1 MPPPDDSLR
10 LRTPPLSTLRL
21 FDAAGRHLSFARA
34 ASELNL
40 TPSAVSHG
48 IVGLEK
54 ALGVRLF
61 IREPGRLALTR
72 EGADYL
78 TYVSEAL
85 SIIQIGTRRLPSPR
99 SGKTL
104 AISCAPTFASRWLLP
119 RLPAFR
125 ARHPQIAIRIDTS
138 HRHVGF
144 PIDGFDFAIRMSRI
158 PASMPHGIRLF
169 DDWLVPVCSP
179 AYRDTLTGRD
189 GVDLRRATL
198 IHVTST
204 TEDWQAWFDA
214 TGARDAQ
221 SSDTLRV
228 DTFGLSLEAAATGL
242 GVALGRR
249 SLMDREVQDR
259 TLVAV
264 GHAVPAATSHWLI
277 GSGRGDDH
285 QDLGHFRDWLLA
297 EGARF
302 AEEQKERF
310 PLQSSGQG

>member
-1 MPPPDDSLR
+1 M
-10 LRTPPLSTLRL
+10 LRL

-34 ASELNL
+34 AAELNL

-85 SIIQIGTRRLPSPR
+85 SLIQIGTRRLPSPR
-99 SGKTL
+99 SGRTL

-119 RLPAFR
+119 RLALFR
-125 ARHPQIAIRIDTS
+125 RCHPQIAIRIDTS

-144 PIDGFDFAIRMSRI
+144 PIDGFDFAIRMSRV
-158 PASMPHGIRLF
+158 PASMPHGVRLF

-179 AYRDTLTGRD
+179 LYRETLTAPEG
-189 GVDLRRATL
+189 GLDLRRATL

-204 TEDWQAWFDA
+204 TEDWQAWFEA
-214 TGARDAQ
+214 TGVGDAQ
-221 SSDTLRV
+221 AGETLHV
-228 DTFGLSLEAAATGL
+228 DTFGLAMEAAASGL

-249 SLMDREVQDR
+249 SLMDREFRDC
-259 TLVAV
+259 TLIEV
-264 GHAVPAATSHWLI
+264 GRAVPAATCHWLV
-277 GSGRGDDH
+277 GSERGDDD
-285 QDLGHFRDWLLA
+285 QDLGHFRDWLL
-297 EGARF
+297 
-302 AEEQKERF
+302 EEASRYAQDQRADV
-310 PLQSSGQG
+310 PVRSSGEG